1 MFILEQFIAEWDLFG
16 KSFTVLLRREIYLI
30 LGRNSRIVLEYML
43 LKLFEKV
50 FYQGKL

>member
-16 KSFTVLLRREIYLI
+16 ESFTVLLRLEIYLT
-30 LGRNSRIVLEYML
+30 LGRNSIMLEYML